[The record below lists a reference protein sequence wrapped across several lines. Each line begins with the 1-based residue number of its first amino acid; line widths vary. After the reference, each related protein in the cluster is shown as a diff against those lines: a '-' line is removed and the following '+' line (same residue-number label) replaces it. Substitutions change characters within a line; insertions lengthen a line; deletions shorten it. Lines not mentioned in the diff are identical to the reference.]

1 MSPAPETS
9 GKAASAS
16 RFPEF
21 NQVVISGRLTRDVN
35 YKTTQTGRAMARFD
49 IAVNR
54 RWQNKATSEWTE
66 ETTFVPCVAWAE
78 TAEYC
83 KEKLAKGSPC
93 KVEGRLRSYEYDD
106 KEGNKR
112 KGLEINAFKVEFLDV
127 PKAAGRRSES
137 AVADSAKP
145 AAEGEQDLEEV
156 PF

>member
-1 MSPAPETS
+1 VSTAPSSETKS
-9 GKAASAS
+9 AGSAS

-35 YKTTQTGRAMARFD
+35 YMTTKTGRAMARFD

-54 RWQNKATSEWTE
+54 RWQNKATGEWSE
-66 ETTFVPCVAWAE
+66 ETTFVPVVAWAE

-83 KEKLAKGSPC
+83 KENLKKGLPA

-127 PKAAGRRSES
+127 PKAAGRSAS
-137 AVADSAKP
+137 AVADAKP